1 MLYAPEM
8 PARSLDLLG
17 TSEAAAVLN
26 VEPQRLSKWRRL
38 GVVLPDGR
46 RVPFP
51 QPVLVLRA
59 TPLWRGRDIRALRD
73 KLAERGLVGGE
84 LEAICGDAQ

>member
-1 MLYAPEM
+1 MAAP
-8 PARSLDLLG
+8 DLLG
-17 TSEAAAVLN
+17 LAEAAEVLG
-26 VEPQRLSKWRRL
+26 VERSRLVRWRRL

-59 TPLWRGRDIRALRD
+59 TPVWRGQDIRQLQTLRS
-73 KLAERGLVGGE
+73 
-84 LEAICGDAQ
+84 Q